1 MRNTLKISL
10 FFLVLVAVLLV
21 IPNMVNAA
29 DLEANDETTLRNQI
43 NVATPDDVIVLTD
56 NITVNGP
63 IPVTGGKTITIDGQ
77 NFKITGSESWK
88 TAGGSGDQSIFTAVS
103 AGNTITLKNI
113 TLENGPKYGV
123 QAFDNGSV
131 ILDNVTIN
139 NCSFGGVLVNGG
151 TVTIKSLNL
160 GLNGDPAKGYNG
172 IELGKGNTTENPV
185 LVMDGTIKS
194 EQTENV
200 VHLATND
207 NLTTY
212 EVENGANAVNK
223 IAVSGNKV
231 VITDENDKVIYT
243 SNEPVKG
250 DGTPITGSEQGDTTA
265 KYIVTIEVTNGQKTD
280 TIEILVDE
288 NTVLNADDLNVK
300 LNVQE
305 GYTAKYYSDA
315 DNNALFD
322 LDKAITANT
331 NIYAVIEEDKE
342 PSIPTDPDIDNPGDV
357 DEPSTPGDETNP
369 GEEVPAPGDET
380 NPGEEVP
387 APGDETNPGEEVPA
401 PGDETNPDEETTV
414 PSEEVEQGEKD
425 ETPKTGVSTYI
436 GVSAFVIVASVAT
449 IVVLKKKN

>member
-103 AGNTITLKNI
+103 AGNTITLRNI

-123 QAFDNGSV
+123 QAFDNGRV

-207 NLTTY
+207 NLTSYT
-212 EVENGANAVNK
+212 VENGTNAVNK
-223 IAVSGNKV
+223 IAVSENKV

-265 KYIVTIEVTNGQKTD
+265 KYIVTINYVSGPKTD
-280 TIEILVDE
+280 TINLLVE
-288 NTVLNADDLNVK
+288 EGTVLNKADLDLK
-300 LNVQE
+300 LNVGE
-305 GYTAKYYSDA
+305 NYTSTYYVD
-315 DNNALFD
+315 
-322 LDKAITANT
+322 DKNTTEFNFNETIKANT
-331 NIYAVIEEDKE
+331 TIYAVVTEKSED

-357 DEPSTPGDETNP
+357 EEPSNPGDPTNPGEEEPTTPGDETEDP
-369 GEEVPAPGDET
+369 TVPSDEEETT
-380 NPGEEVP
+380 NPSDEGETTVP
-387 APGDETNPGEEVPA
+387 SDE
-401 PGDETNPDEETTV
+401 EETTV
-414 PSEEVEQGEKD
+414 PSDETEQGEKD

-436 GVSAFVIVASVAT
+436 GVAAFVIVASVAT
-449 IVVLKKKN
+449 IVVLKKRN